1 MKSEEGACI
10 QQGEG
15 ASPKIVNTIIVVIN
29 VLNGITYTY
38 QFDFEATATR
48 EHTNDIANEM
58 IAYF

>member
-1 MKSEEGACI
+1 MISGEGACI

-15 ASPKIVNTIIVVIN
+15 ASPKIVNTIIIVIN
-29 VLNGITYTY
+29 VINGTYTY
-38 QFDFEATATR
+38 QFDLEATATR